1 MPMEEEF
8 NLNFTLYSP
17 NGIMCKTEIVGVV
30 GKRTIAKINL
40 NLLIVSK
47 FKIIC
52 KG

>member
-8 NLNFTLYSP
+8 NLNFTHHSP
-17 NGIMCKTEIVGVV
+17 NGIMCKTKIVGVV

-47 FKIIC
+47 FKVIC
-52 KG
+52 KS